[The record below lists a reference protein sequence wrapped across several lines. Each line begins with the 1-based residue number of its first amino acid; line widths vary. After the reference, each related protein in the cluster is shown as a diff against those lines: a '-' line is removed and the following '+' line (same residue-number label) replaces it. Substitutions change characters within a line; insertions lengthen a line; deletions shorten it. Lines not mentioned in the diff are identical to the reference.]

1 MAKRKLY
8 DLTMGLFI
16 TILMLSNIVA
26 VKLVPIGG
34 LVFTGA
40 TFLFPI
46 SYIFGDVLTEVY
58 GFKGSRRV
66 IWAGFGANIL
76 MVIVFWLVSLLPAL
90 VPETQTAFTAI
101 LLSVPRVVAAS
112 IIAYLC
118 GEFINSV
125 VLSRVKIW
133 MSGKALW
140 VRTISSTLLGEL
152 IDTIIFITLAFI
164 GTVPPNVFWVL
175 VATNYVTKCVVEVVL
190 TPVTYLIVNKYK
202 KVEELDT
209 YDVGVKYNPFGL
221 KVE

>member
-26 VKLVPIGG
+26 VKLVPIGS

-76 MVIVFWLVSLLPAL
+76 MVLVFWLVSLLPAL
-90 VPETQTAFTAI
+90 APDTQSAFTAI
-101 LLSVPRVVAAS
+101 LLSVPRIVAAS

-118 GEFINSV
+118 GEFVNSAI
-125 VLSRVKIW
+125 LSRVKIW
-133 MSGKALW
+133 MAGKALW

-152 IDTIIFITLAFI
+152 VDTIIFITLAFI
-164 GTVPPNVFWVL
+164 GTIPTDVFWIL
-175 VATNYVTKCVVEVVL
+175 VATNYVTKCAVEVVL
-190 TPVTYLIVNKYK
+190 TPLTYVIVNKYK